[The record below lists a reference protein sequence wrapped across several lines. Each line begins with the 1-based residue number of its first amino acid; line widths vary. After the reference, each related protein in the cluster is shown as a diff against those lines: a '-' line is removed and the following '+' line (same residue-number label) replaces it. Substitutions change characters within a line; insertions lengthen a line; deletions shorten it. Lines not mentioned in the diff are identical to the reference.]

1 MSENAV
7 TRSAGWRGL
16 KEQWRR
22 NLRLQAGVAAIVGL
36 VWLWACLVGLDEA
49 QRLREQAAADA
60 ESALQ
65 LRPLLGQTQWP
76 ARADE
81 AQRLLAAARELQWP
95 ATSAGAAEAK
105 LQDELRSW
113 AGKAGVTV
121 VELSILPGTGGE
133 AAQAPGGAAVRARLV
148 TDLNRNAL
156 MALLAQ
162 FQGAQPMVMVD
173 SLKLR
178 PSQNP
183 ARAEI
188 ELRLQMRPATPEGAP
203 S

>member
-1 MSENAV
+1 MPDNAS
-7 TRSAGWRGL
+7 TRSASWSAL
-16 KEQWRR
+16 KDQWRR
-22 NLRLQAGVAAIVGL
+22 NLRLQAGVAVIVGL

-49 QRLREQAAADA
+49 QHLREQAAADTEA
-60 ESALQ
+60 ALQ

-95 ATSAGAAEAK
+95 ATSGGAAEAK

-113 AGKAGVTV
+113 AGKAGVNV
-121 VELSILPGTGGE
+121 VELSILAGSGGE

-162 FQGAQPMVMVD
+162 LQGAQPMVIVD
-173 SLKLR
+173 ALKLR
-178 PSQNP
+178 PSQAP

-188 ELRLQMRPATPEGAP
+188 ELRIQMKPAAPEGAP
-203 S
+203 A